1 MEESLPEKY
10 NIDDFSE
17 WKNINIIKV
26 VATVD
31 RALGRVELEI
41 SEIYFNMSFITYI
54 TNYLGHYASYTI
66 DSIKLIRNL
75 MGSQQCYLRKVL
87 RRPRSDIWRI
97 KFEWITSQVVRARN
111 ITRIC
116 IREYNRVS
124 TDNAR

>member
-41 SEIYFNMSFITYI
+41 SEIYFRF
-54 TNYLGHYASYTI
+54 
-66 DSIKLIRNL
+66 
-75 MGSQQCYLRKVL
+75 
-87 RRPRSDIWRI
+87 
-97 KFEWITSQVVRARN
+97 
-111 ITRIC
+111 
-116 IREYNRVS
+116 
-124 TDNAR
+124 